1 MSTTYNWS
9 ISALDTAP
17 SEGALSDVVKTVH
30 WRFRANNG
38 THDAEVYG
46 TVSLEGPTSESFTAF
61 NSLTKT
67 QVESWLE
74 SKLNKEE
81 LMSSLDMQLE
91 RLANPPI
98 VSKSV
103 PWV

>member
-17 SEGALSDVVKTVH
+17 SESDLSNVVKTIH
-30 WRFRANNG
+30 WRLHANNG
-38 THDAEVYG
+38 THNAEVYS
-46 TVSLEGPTSESFTAF
+46 TMSLEAPTGESFTAF
-61 NSLTKT
+61 SSLTKE

-81 LMSSLDMQLE
+81 LMSSLDAQLE

>member
-17 SEGALSDVVKTVH
+17 SESDLSDVVKTIH
-30 WRFRANNG
+30 WRLNANNG
-38 THDAEVYG
+38 THNAEVYS
-46 TVSLEGPTSESFTAF
+46 TVSLEAPTSESFTAF

>member
-17 SEGALSDVVKTVH
+17 SESDLSNVVKTIH
-30 WRFRANNG
+30 WRLHANNG
-38 THDAEVYG
+38 THNAEVYS
-46 TVSLEGPTSESFTAF
+46 TMSLEAPTSESFTAF
-61 NSLTKT
+61 SSLTKE

-81 LMSSLDMQLE
+81 LMSSLDAQLE